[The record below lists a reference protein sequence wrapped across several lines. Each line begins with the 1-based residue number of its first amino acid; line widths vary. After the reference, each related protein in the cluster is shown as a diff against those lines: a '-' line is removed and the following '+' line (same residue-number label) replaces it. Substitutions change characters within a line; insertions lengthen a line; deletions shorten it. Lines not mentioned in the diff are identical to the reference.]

1 MAVVGWESCL
11 HYCDRRKLAVVKE
24 KGREIRFVNKGEK
37 RVALYRVDGCLIQE
51 GVKCDFLFL
60 VIEGDRA
67 FFIELKGSDL
77 KQAVHQ
83 IARTIEQ
90 LGKWL
95 PGYRFEGRIVTTR
108 VRTPALKSTYLMKL
122 EKMLRRTGGTLVVKA
137 KWDEVNV

>member
-60 VIEGDRA
+60 VIEGEQA

-77 KQAVHQ
+77 VEAVRQ
-83 IARTIEQ
+83 IMQTVEQ
-90 LGKWL
+90 LGKKL
-95 PGYRFEGRIVTTR
+95 SGYRFEGRIIMTR
-108 VRTPALKSTYLMKL
+108 VRTPNVKSTDRIKL
-122 EKMLRRTGGTLVVKA
+122 EKMLRRTGGSLAVKVN
-137 KWDEVNV
+137 WDEVEV